1 MSMAADRLTIDPA
14 TVFDNVE
21 KDRVE
26 FAGDAGDDRH
36 AFAVL
41 YDALRALSGVDPV
54 TEPVAVF
61 HQYRDR
67 IAEAGTTALA
77 RDQAQDIVVI
87 SENDL

>member
-1 MSMAADRLTIDPA
+1 MAADRLTIDPA

-21 KDRVE
+21 QARVE
-26 FAGDAGDDRH
+26 FAADAGDDRY

-41 YDALRALSGVDPV
+41 YDTLRALSGIDPV
-54 TEPVAVF
+54 TEPVALF

-67 IAEAGTTALA
+67 IAEIGTTALA
-77 RDQAQDIVVI
+77 RDPAQTLVVI